1 MTTERGEPNMR
12 SNIIFGRDLL
22 FSLVIPIIAICFL
35 SIIMGQA
42 FAQEASQNYIIR
54 RVEIWSLFYRGMT
67 AAFVVGALV
76 QGSIIYICWRFRE
89 SNKKN
94 MPRES
99 MEGVER

>member
-1 MTTERGEPNMR
+1 MR

-42 FAQEASQNYIIR
+42 FSQEASQNYIIR

-67 AAFVVGALV
+67 VPFVVGALV
-76 QGSIIYICWRFRE
+76 
-89 SNKKN
+89 
-94 MPRES
+94 
-99 MEGVER
+99 

>member
-1 MTTERGEPNMR
+1 MR

-76 QGSIIYICWRFRE
+76 QGQHHLRMLAFQRI
-89 SNKKN
+89 K
-94 MPRES
+94 
-99 MEGVER
+99 

>member
-67 AAFVVGALV
+67 AAFVVFFMNNVDSQSLM
-76 QGSIIYICWRFRE
+76 
-89 SNKKN
+89 SNAEIKARSCYK
-94 MPRES
+94 E
-99 MEGVER
+99 

>member
-1 MTTERGEPNMR
+1 
-12 SNIIFGRDLL
+12 
-22 FSLVIPIIAICFL
+22 
-35 SIIMGQA
+35 MGQA

-67 AAFVVGALV
+67 ATFVVGALV
-76 QGSIIYICWRFRE
+76 QGSIIYVCWRFRE

-99 MEGVER
+99 MEGVEH